1 MIKGEDAIRAKIDE
15 IEAKGNAASNKEL
28 DTKETLQICL
38 EMCCRG
44 FYFKNID
51 VDKSD
56 GKNFIITEDE
66 KGLIIPFRALD
77 GLGDNVALAIVK
89 ARKEGPFI
97 SQEDLSTRGK
107 VNTSAM
113 EKLKSLG
120 CLDNMSESNQLS
132 LF

>member
-1 MIKGEDAIRAKIDE
+1 MTIFALCS
-15 IEAKGNAASNKEL
+15 SNKDL
-28 DTKETLQICL
+28 DTRETLCICL
-38 EMCCRG
+38 EMCERG

-51 VDKSD
+51 VEKSD
-56 GKNFIITEDE
+56 GKKFVITDDQ

-77 GLGDNVALAIVK
+77 GLGDNVAEAIVK

-113 EKLKSLG
+113 EKLKALG